1 MPDNPTALR
10 KKLLENRM
18 EQMRRQWARPKG
30 LEATL
35 SIVIALATAIAAI
48 AAVAFL
54 CWVMP
59 PLVAQISDWAAQT
72 HDCKG
77 IWRTRLSYLPQ
88 CESAPVLQWLSAQ
101 TQWLIAS
108 IPHLNGGLG
117 NLTLSDLLIGAISLA
132 FVFLLACSLV
142 LVARVW
148 LGWCGDTGDALA
160 GKLRGRA
167 KAPSDQTP
175 WEG

>member
-77 IWRTRLSYLPQ
+77 VSGAHGCPTCHSANQRQSSNGYLPRH
-88 CESAPVLQWLSAQ
+88 S
-101 TQWLIAS
+101 
-108 IPHLNGGLG
+108 G
-117 NLTLSDLLIGAISLA
+117 
-132 FVFLLACSLV
+132 
-142 LVARVW
+142 
-148 LGWCGDTGDALA
+148 
-160 GKLRGRA
+160 
-167 KAPSDQTP
+167 
-175 WEG
+175 

>member
-77 IWRTRLSYLPQ
+77 YL
-88 CESAPVLQWLSAQ
+88 AHTAV
-101 TQWLIAS
+101 
-108 IPHLNGGLG
+108 
-117 NLTLSDLLIGAISLA
+117 
-132 FVFLLACSLV
+132 LLATVRISASPPMAICP
-142 LVARVW
+142 
-148 LGWCGDTGDALA
+148 DTVVNCINPPPEWWSG
-160 GKLRGRA
+160 
-167 KAPSDQTP
+167 
-175 WEG
+175 